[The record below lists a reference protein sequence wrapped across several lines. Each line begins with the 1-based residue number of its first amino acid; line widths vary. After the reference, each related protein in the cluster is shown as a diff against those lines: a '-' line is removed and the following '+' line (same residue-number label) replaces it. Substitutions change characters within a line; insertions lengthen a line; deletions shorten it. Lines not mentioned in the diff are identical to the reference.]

1 MEFSIKG
8 LNGKCEF
15 KQLDMRDGLRL
26 AGYAAK
32 LDSGNVDECADAM
45 EKIGLIAIKY
55 LKVDDTDI
63 KDIAGLEMMSD
74 GSNPMMLVQITTKF
88 MEDFQGFL

>member
-1 MEFSIKG
+1 MEFNIKG
-8 LNGKCEF
+8 LDGKCEF
-15 KQLDMRDGLRL
+15 KQLDMRDGLKL

-32 LDSGNVDECADAM
+32 LDSGNVDESAEAM
-45 EKIGLIAIKY
+45 ERIGLIALKY
-55 LKVDDTDI
+55 LKVNGVDI
-63 KDIAGLEMMSD
+63 KDIADLEMLSD